1 MTPDEILKQASALPP
16 AEKLELVEALLNDL
30 DRPDPGM
37 DAAWAAEAEDR
48 VAAYR
53 KGELRSI
60 PLSDVLAKYRA

>member
-53 KGELRSI
+53 KGEIRSI